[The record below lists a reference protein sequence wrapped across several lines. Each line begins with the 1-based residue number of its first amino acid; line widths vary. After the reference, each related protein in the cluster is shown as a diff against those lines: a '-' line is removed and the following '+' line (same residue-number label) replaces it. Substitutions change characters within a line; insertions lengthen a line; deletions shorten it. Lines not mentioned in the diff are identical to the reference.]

1 MKQGK
6 SNLQIS
12 IGVLSKFIENSK
24 TNYHLEENQMIKILG
39 SKGIKSMPTKKFFAN
54 INAGSEWKIEN
65 FIKGNILAVEENIVY
80 NKFE

>member
-1 MKQGK
+1 
-6 SNLQIS
+6 
-12 IGVLSKFIENSK
+12 
-24 TNYHLEENQMIKILG
+24 MIKILG
-39 SKGIKSMPTKKFFAN
+39 SKGIKSMPAKKFFAN